1 MMIKIILPLGLLGV
15 LLTGC
20 GGTAS
25 AEGSSSEKLEVLQEL
40 KESKLYKKN
49 GNSMHFN
56 KLSKMI
62 NASQGEK
69 NE

>member
-1 MMIKIILPLGLLGV
+1 MIKIILPLGLLGV

-25 AEGSSSEKLEVLQEL
+25 EEGSSSEKLEVLQEL
-40 KESKLYKKN
+40 KESKLY
-49 GNSMHFN
+49 NSEHYN
-56 KLSKMI
+56 ELSKII